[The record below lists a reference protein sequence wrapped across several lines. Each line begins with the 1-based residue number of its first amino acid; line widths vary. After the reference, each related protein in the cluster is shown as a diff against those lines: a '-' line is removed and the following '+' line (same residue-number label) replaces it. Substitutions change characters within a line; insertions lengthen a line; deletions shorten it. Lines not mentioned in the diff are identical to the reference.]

1 MYAVK
6 IEPKKRDEYVLTL
19 SDTVNGLKR
28 TRVVSNLAHASTWL
42 EAWSQSGFA
51 ALEEVEENSDTPD
64 ESRSP
69 TPTVG
74 KAVTTK
80 AVDPKPLSGALK
92 PSGTDEYSRT
102 QSSLYVLGGPNV
114 FLTELGNLFVGGQ
127 LAIMHREQND
137 FVLGVG
143 AGFVT
148 QVHPSD
154 VSRRLYWIGPQ
165 LGYLYRLSNT
175 FDLTP
180 SLGIGLL
187 GTSARTTTTA
197 TALGAYGSIGSQLS
211 FRWSSKFSAYAGVEL
226 MLLSAKLFGSSSG
239 RISTTEIDDGE
250 TETEYSSATLE
261 PSSGVANVGLSVGV
275 KWDLGGLT

>member
-19 SDTVNGLKR
+19 SDTVNGMKR
-28 TRVVSNLAHASTWL
+28 TRVVSNLAYASTWL

-51 ALEEVEENSDTPD
+51 ALEEVEENNDTPD
-64 ESRSP
+64 ESRPPSP
-69 TPTVG
+69 SVG
-74 KAVTTK
+74 NAVKTK
-80 AVDPKPLSGALK
+80 AVDPNPLSGALK
-92 PSGTDEYSRT
+92 PSGTDEYSRA

-114 FLTELGNLFVGGQ
+114 FLTELGNTFLGGQ
-127 LAIMHREQND
+127 LAVMHRGQND
-137 FVLGVG
+137 IALGVG

-154 VSRRLYWIGPQ
+154 VSRRLYWIGPE
-165 LGYLYRLSNT
+165 LGYIYRLSKT
-175 FDLTP
+175 FDLAP

-211 FRWSSKFSAYAGVEL
+211 LRWSSKFSAYAGVEL
-226 MLLSAKLFGSSSG
+226 MLLSAKLFGSSSD
-239 RISTTEIDDGE
+239 RIGVTETEEGE
-250 TETEYSSATLE
+250 TETEYSSSTLE
-261 PSSGVANVGLSVGV
+261 PSSGVVNVGLSVGV